1 MPSSIRN
8 ELKGTVKSVTKEGIL
23 SEILVETA
31 AGVIS
36 SVITSRSVEALDL
49 KPGDPVCAQV
59 KATNVSLCKCDCEH
73 H

>member
-8 ELKGTVKSVTKEGIL
+8 ELKGTVKSVTTGDIL

-31 AGVIS
+31 AGEIS
-36 SVITSRSVEALDL
+36 SIITSRSVKDLDL
-49 KPGDPVCAQV
+49 KPGDSVCAQV
-59 KATNVSLCKCDCEH
+59 KATSVSLCKCECQH